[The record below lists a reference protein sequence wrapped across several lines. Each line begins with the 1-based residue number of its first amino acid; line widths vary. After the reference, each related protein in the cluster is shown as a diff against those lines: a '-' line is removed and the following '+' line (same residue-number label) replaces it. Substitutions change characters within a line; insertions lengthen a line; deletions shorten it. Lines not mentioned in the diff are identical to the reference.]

1 MTQSLHKQVTQKRG
15 TRIVTTRSTAAAV
28 GEIAQPKDVHHE
40 PVNQPD
46 QIGGPTSG
54 TRVPTPGS
62 KRRPYQSRAI
72 THKRGSEKLN
82 KAGME
87 GPVEQCLAA
96 LLDFNSFM

>member
-1 MTQSLHKQVTQKRG
+1 MTQSLHKQVTPKTRNPDRHDAVDSIRG
-15 TRIVTTRSTAAAV
+15 RRNNS
-28 GEIAQPKDVHHE
+28 PKDVHHE
-40 PVNQPD
+40 PVNQPN
-46 QIGGPTSG
+46 QSGGPTSG

-62 KRRPYQSRAI
+62 KRRPYQRRAI

-96 LLDFNSFM
+96 LLD